1 MVNSHSYVSLPEG
14 KLENKLFSPD
24 NIGLLTICGCEIG
37 GQFSQNSGNSD
48 ICIGQSLVILSVAPT
63 LDMELGWDDTSPLNI
78 HELIIT
84 TSIYRGFP
92 IAMFDC

>member
-1 MVNSHSYVSLPEG
+1 MI

-37 GQFSQNSGNSD
+37 GQFSQNSGNGD

-63 LDMELGWDDTSPLNI
+63 LDMELGWDDPPKYI
-78 HELIIT
+78 HELIII
-84 TSIYRGFP
+84 TSIYRFYRGFP